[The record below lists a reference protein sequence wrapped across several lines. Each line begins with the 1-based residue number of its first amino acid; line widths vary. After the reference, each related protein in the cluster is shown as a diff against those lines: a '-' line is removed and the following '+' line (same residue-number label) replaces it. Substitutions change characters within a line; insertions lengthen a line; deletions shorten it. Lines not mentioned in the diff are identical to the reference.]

1 MLFSFF
7 SPHLWPDNSPP
18 NITLAMDENVEDDG
32 KTLLARVNFTSSFT
46 FEASDPDGDD
56 VKFSR
61 ETKNSIPGIT
71 IDSGLI
77 SIMLT

>member
-1 MLFSFF
+1 
-7 SPHLWPDNSPP
+7 
-18 NITLAMDENVEDDG
+18 MDENVEDDG

-56 VKFSR
+56 VKFSQ